1 MKNPKLF
8 GTNGIR
14 FILNVDFDIDFVSK
28 ISQVLGVF
36 FKKGPILVGYDGRN
50 TSKLLSDIISNNLN
64 KIGVDVDLSELIPT
78 PALQYSIKTSNYN
91 GGVMVTASHNPPEYS
106 GIKVISNDGVEIDR
120 DDEKII
126 EKLYYDNI
134 SKSDW
139 SLACVSLNSGTLL
152 KNSSVRNYYVD
163 GVLNHVNVELI
174 KSMNFKIVIDSGNG
188 VQMFTAPTLLKKLGC
203 TIYEINNSLDGN
215 FPGRGP
221 EPIPDKL
228 SELKQV
234 VLEKQADLGIA
245 YDGDGDRSI
254 FCDSH
259 GNFYNGDIIGSILT
273 NFLMSKYD
281 SKLNYKPIIVTPI
294 SSSKLIDDISEKYNA
309 QVIRTKVGS
318 VDVSRIIISNNAIIG
333 FEENGGFIYSPHQS
347 VRDGGITSALILE
360 MLSHTKKSL
369 LTLSSDYPILYQF
382 KTKINFNKNKL
393 TEILNKL
400 LELEYENIEKID
412 GLKLWFNSDTWVLIR
427 SSGTEPAIRIFAESN
442 DKNYLNDVCSTCI
455 KIINESID

>member
-1 MKNPKLF
+1 MKNSKLF

-14 FILNVDFDIDFVSK
+14 FILNVDFDLDFVSK

-50 TSKLLSDIISNNLN
+50 TSKLLSDVISNNLN
-64 KIGVDVDLSELIPT
+64 KIGLDVDLSDLIPT
-78 PALQYSIKTSNYN
+78 PALQYSVKTSNYN

-106 GIKVISNDGVEIDR
+106 GIKVISDDGVEIDR

-139 SLACVSLNSGTLL
+139 SLDCASLNRGVLL

-163 GVLNHVNVELI
+163 GILNHVNVELI

-188 VQMFTAPTLLKKLGC
+188 VQMFTAPNLLKKLGC

-254 FCDSH
+254 FCDSN

-281 SKLNYKPIIVTPI
+281 GKLNYKPIIVTPI

-318 VDVSRIIISNNAIIG
+318 VDVSRTIISNNAIIG

-360 MLSHTKKSL
+360 MLSNNNKSL

-382 KTKINFNKNKL
+382 KTKINFDKNKL
-393 TEILNKL
+393 NEILSKL

-412 GLKLWFNSDTWVLIR
+412 GVKLWFNSDTWVLIR
-427 SSGTEPAIRIFAESN
+427 SSGTEPAVRIFAESN

-455 KIINESID
+455 KIINESIE